1 MRFIESCGLVLKRS
15 GAEHFKHPRGY
26 LDAFDTAGESNI
38 SISRFCTHNA
48 FLKNKKIR
56 KQLLLLRIIYIFCK
70 LDIFILIC
78 ISVIC
83 LFKLI

>member
-38 SISRFCTHNA
+38 SIPRFYTLFS
-48 FLKNKKIR
+48 FL
-56 KQLLLLRIIYIFCK
+56 YT
-70 LDIFILIC
+70 
-78 ISVIC
+78 
-83 LFKLI
+83 